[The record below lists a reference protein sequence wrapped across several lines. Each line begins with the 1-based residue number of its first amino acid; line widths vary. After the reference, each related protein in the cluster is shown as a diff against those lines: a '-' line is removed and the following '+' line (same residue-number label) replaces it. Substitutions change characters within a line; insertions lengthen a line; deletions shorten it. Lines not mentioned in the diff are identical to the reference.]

1 MGDGDFI
8 GVAGDMVGPVESPVI
23 VEVRAGSGDAEGVV
37 GADGNAFADRLGGDL
52 RAHNSDD
59 DGLVAGDFA
68 GEVGDGDRV
77 GSGIG
82 SRDAGENEV
91 GAGGAGNGAGVPC
104 TVDRR
109 GCRRWRRR

>member
-8 GVAGDMVGPVESPVI
+8 GVAGKMVGPVESPEI

-37 GADGNAFADRLGGDL
+37 GAHGDTLAHRLGGDL
-52 RAHNSDD
+52 RGDNSDD

-82 SRDAGENEV
+82 GRDAGENEV
-91 GAGGAGNGAGVPC
+91 GAGGARNGAVP
-104 TVDRR
+104 VYH
-109 GCRRWRRR
+109 